1 MQIRFG
7 KTDYRYK
14 TFPSPRVPCRKSKQG
29 DLGAE
34 KRAEQTV
41 VLGWWKKGAVLGSS
55 RDMRHN
61 TSQQK
66 RSCSFALCQLL
77 GRGQRNCDA
86 QMVQFR

>member
-29 DLGAE
+29 DLGAQ

-41 VLGWWKKGAVLGSS
+41 SCALLVGRKGAVLGSS
-55 RDMRHN
+55 RDMATQHV
-61 TSQQK
+61 T
-66 RSCSFALCQLL
+66 AVA
-77 GRGQRNCDA
+77 G
-86 QMVQFR
+86 M

>member
-7 KTDYRYK
+7 ETDYHYK

-41 VLGWWKKGAVLGSS
+41 
-55 RDMRHN
+55 
-61 TSQQK
+61 
-66 RSCSFALCQLL
+66 SCVQLVEREQSW
-77 GRGQRNCDA
+77 GPAQTCDA
-86 QMVQFR
+86 TQHITTVVVM